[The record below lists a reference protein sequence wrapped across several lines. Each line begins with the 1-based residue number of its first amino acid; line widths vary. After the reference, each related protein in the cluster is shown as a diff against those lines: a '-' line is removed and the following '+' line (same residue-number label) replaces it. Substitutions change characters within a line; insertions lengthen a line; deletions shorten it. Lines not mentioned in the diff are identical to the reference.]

1 MDLQLN
7 QRENEGIRI
16 LDLQGRLIIGDS
28 EKILRNAIV
37 ALAEARAVNI
47 IFNLAGV
54 TEIDDDGL
62 GALIFCYAWV
72 VKSGG
77 ALKLLN
83 LRLDLSLMVLT
94 KLHTVFEV
102 FTDEQDAVNSFFP
115 DRTPRRYDILE
126 WLQEQEA
133 VHEGE
138 LCCTCD
144 RRGGN

>member
-54 TEIDDDGL
+54 TVIDDDGM
-62 GALIFCYAWV
+62 GALIFCYARV

-94 KLHTVFEV
+94 KLDTVFEI
-102 FTDEQDAVNSFFP
+102 FTDEQAAVNSFFP
-115 DRTPRRYDILE
+115 DRAVRHYDILE
-126 WLQEQEA
+126 WVQEQE
-133 VHEGE
+133 
-138 LCCTCD
+138 
-144 RRGGN
+144 RRPAPALPE